1 MIILDTNVLSALMR
15 VRPEAVVVNWLD
27 RQSAN
32 SIWMTTI
39 TLFETRL
46 GLSLLPDGRRR
57 QTLEM
62 AFARLLA
69 AELRNRAL
77 PLDSAAADHAA
88 TLAAARQQAGRP
100 VDIRDTLIA
109 GIALARRATLATRNC
124 KHFEGLTVPVVNP
137 WEDEELEAPGDPD

>member
-32 SIWMTTI
+32 SIWITTI

-46 GLSLLPDGRRR
+46 GLSLLPDGQRH
-57 QTLEM
+57 QALEM
-62 AFARLLA
+62 AFARLLE
-69 AELRNRAL
+69 AELKNRVL
-77 PLDSAAADHAA
+77 PLDSAAATHAA
-88 TLAAARQQAGRP
+88 ALAAARQQAGRP

-109 GIALARRATLATRNC
+109 GIALTRRATLATRNRR
-124 KHFEGLTVPVVNP
+124 HFEGLTVPVVNP
-137 WEDEELEAPGDPD
+137 WENAEEVPPDLD